1 MNQDNLLEE
10 LFSNYKPTLSD
21 NDAFMKSLSQKL
33 DAVEY
38 VRSYQKQ
45 QKSRYRRYILAALV
59 TGIVLGGISTVIVMM
74 MSPSASL
81 ISFSIQSDVVKL
93 ITENSRFIA
102 TILVLMLVSAA
113 VVAIII
119 SMQEIDF
126 YRTLRPKEKIT
137 EKT

>member
-10 LFSNYKPTLSD
+10 IFSNYKPTLSD

-45 QKSRYRRYILAALV
+45 QQSRYRRYILTALV

-74 MSPSASL
+74 MSPSVSL
-81 ISFSIQSDVVKL
+81 VSFSIQSDVMNL

-102 TILVLMLVSAA
+102 LILVSMLMSVA
-113 VVAIII
+113 VFAILI
-119 SMQEIDF
+119 SMQEIDS
-126 YRTLRPKEKIT
+126 YRSMRHKEKIV
-137 EKT
+137 EES

>member
-10 LFSNYKPTLSD
+10 IFSNYKPTLSD
-21 NDAFMKSLSQKL
+21 NDEFMKSLSQKL

-45 QKSRYRRYILAALV
+45 QKSRYRRYILTALV
-59 TGIVLGGISTVIVMM
+59 TGIVLGGISTVILMM
-74 MSPSASL
+74 MSPTVSL

-102 TILVLMLVSAA
+102 IVLVSMLMSAA
-113 VVAIII
+113 VFAILI
-119 SMQEIDF
+119 SMQEIDS
-126 YRTLRPKEKIT
+126 YRSMRQKEKII
-137 EKT
+137 EES

>member
-10 LFSNYKPTLSD
+10 IFSNYKPTLSD

-45 QKSRYRRYILAALV
+45 QKSRYRRYILTALV
-59 TGIVLGGISTVIVMM
+59 TGIVLGGISTVILMM
-74 MSPSASL
+74 MSPTVSL
-81 ISFSIQSDVVKL
+81 VSFSIQSDVVKL

-102 TILVLMLVSAA
+102 IVLVSMLMSAA
-113 VVAIII
+113 VFAILI
-119 SMQEIDF
+119 SMQEIDS
-126 YRTLRPKEKIT
+126 YRSMRQKEKII
-137 EKT
+137 EES

>member
-45 QKSRYRRYILAALV
+45 QKSRYRRYILIALV
-59 TGIVLGGISTVIVMM
+59 TGIVLGGLSTFIVMM
-74 MSPSASL
+74 MSPSVSL
-81 ISFSIQSDVVKL
+81 VSFSIQSDVMNL

-102 TILVLMLVSAA
+102 LILVSMLMSVA
-113 VVAIII
+113 VFAILI
-119 SMQEIDF
+119 SMQEIDS
-126 YRTLRPKEKIT
+126 YRSMRRKEKII
-137 EKT
+137 EES

>member
-10 LFSNYKPTLSD
+10 IFSNYKPTLSD
-21 NDAFMKSLSQKL
+21 SDAFMKSLSQKL

-45 QKSRYRRYILAALV
+45 QKSRYRRYILTALV

-74 MSPSASL
+74 MSPSVSL
-81 ISFSIQSDVVKL
+81 VSFSIQSDVMNL

-102 TILVLMLVSAA
+102 LILVSMLMSVA
-113 VVAIII
+113 VFAILI
-119 SMQEIDF
+119 SMQEIDS
-126 YRTLRPKEKIT
+126 YRSMRRKEKII
-137 EKT
+137 EES